1 MKIGKHPYSWRLQM
15 VMQWSLRISMDM
27 TISLHEVQ
35 MDLLQNIWLN
45 RAFSYFSVS
54 GMSKLL
60 YVICLCAVLNAMFL
74 NTVIAQLWCAQF
86 SCSFSPSEQHIFFT
100 PISVQSDP
108 HCKQAR
114 EILSSFQPCN
124 ETNDCLLARQCRGRL
139 RTRQVQLRLK
149 LLCLNLTGQ
158 KGDFRKVASWVKC
171 KWAPRKHC
179 RQFVHAGSRCVC
191 VREIRAGVFDLILG
205 WK

>member
-1 MKIGKHPYSWRLQM
+1 MRYRWICFKIFDWIELFPIFLFLVCLNYYTLFVFVLYWMQCFWSIWTPY
-15 VMQWSLRISMDM
+15 
-27 TISLHEVQ
+27 
-35 MDLLQNIWLN
+35 
-45 RAFSYFSVS
+45 
-54 GMSKLL
+54 
-60 YVICLCAVLNAMFL
+60 
-74 NTVIAQLWCAQF
+74 TVIAQLWCAQF

-158 KGDFRKVASWVKC
+158 KGDFRKVASWGKC

-179 RQFVHAGSRCVC
+179 RQFVHAGSLCVC
-191 VREIRAGVFDLILG
+191 VCVKSELVCLT
-205 WK
+205 WS

>member
-1 MKIGKHPYSWRLQM
+1 
-15 VMQWSLRISMDM
+15 MDM
-27 TISLHEVQ
+27 TVYLHEVQ
-35 MDLLQNIWLN
+35 TDLLQNIWLD
-45 RAFSYFSVS
+45 RAFSYFPVS
-54 GMSKLL
+54 DMSKLL
-60 YVICLCAVLNAMFL
+60 RYLSLCCTECNVFEAFERHI
-74 NTVIAQLWCAQF
+74 IAQLWCSLF
-86 SCSFSPSEQHIFFT
+86 SCTFSPSEQHIFFT
-100 PISVQSDP
+100 PISVLTDP

-124 ETNDCLLARQCRGRL
+124 KTNDCLLARQCRGRL

-158 KGDFRKVASWVKC
+158 NGDFRKVASWGKC

-179 RQFVHAGSRCVC
+179 RQFVHAGSRSVCVC